1 VTGKEWIFLDTVPTV
16 ISNWVVLSGLLF
28 AVFSERLRLDGLRDV
43 VYRVSVSTV
52 GGDGN
57 DRSRRGVLDLKPKR
71 KEFQRCRIRNNR
83 KGETRKPGPRA

>member
-1 VTGKEWIFLDTVPTV
+1 MTGKGSIFLDTVRTV

-28 AVFSERLRLDGLRDV
+28 AVFSDVCVWMHSRDV

-52 GGDGN
+52 GGDGS

-71 KEFQRCRIRNNR
+71 KES
-83 KGETRKPGPRA
+83 